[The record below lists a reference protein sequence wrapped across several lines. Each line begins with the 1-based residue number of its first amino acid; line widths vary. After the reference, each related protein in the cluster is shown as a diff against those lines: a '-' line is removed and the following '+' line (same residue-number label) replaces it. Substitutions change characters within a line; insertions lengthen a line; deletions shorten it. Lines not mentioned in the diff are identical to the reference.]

1 MSENKKTPE
10 DPNSEGQGVGSEGTI
25 PSSDTGL
32 SVTVGEESTFEP
44 EEDELADPEE
54 GDQ

>member
-1 MSENKKTPE
+1 MSDNEKTPQ
-10 DPNSEGQGVGSEGTI
+10 DPNSEGEGVGSEGTI
-25 PSSDTGL
+25 PSSDKGL
-32 SVTVGEESTFEP
+32 SVGVGEPSTFEP